1 MALLS
6 SDDLYLLNLLFS
18 TDPSIRDS
26 EVRDCYTIEEAVA
39 TIEAGLP
46 KNDSGRG
53 SFDTTKSEMEW
64 AINQIKANP
73 ELMQLEVATVDRDP
87 YGVGTF
93 VVKTP
98 AGTVPREGVVVFEG
112 SASAQDWKD
121 NFQGGSGTTS
131 ADGVST
137 PLQEYHLNYYQQVK
151 EKYLGD
157 CDQITVTG
165 HSKGGNKAK
174 YITLLDGSVDRCV
187 AFDGQGFSDEFIQKY
202 QDEIAL
208 RQNKITNYN
217 AKEDYVNI
225 LLNDVGKKYY
235 IDGENRD
242 NFLLNHSLYTMKDC
256 LPLSQ
261 HCTAQS
267 AGTKAMDKLVNSML
281 RSMPSNQRV
290 STLEMLGT
298 LMACGTYSEG
308 MSIEQL
314 LRTLAQGSY
323 ASDAGY
329 ALAYIVKYMQVHPAD
344 FASVMEM
351 LTNVNAAFA
360 SVVWLM
366 WNNWTLFAAL
376 LHLSSMMAISAKIA
390 ELLCDLLGID
400 STFARILADM
410 MGQFTVTYLSTSTI
424 ADGSDKRVESV
435 VQYTVDQ
442 MRVDIDALEE
452 AIGRLGRLTGRI
464 QELSG
469 DVRSCA
475 EQSEQEHIRIKLSLS
490 LGMRPI
496 RHAAANLLLR
506 SLYGSPDIVLRNL
519 AKALEEEATST
530 SELLTGLRHA
540 SQLLAQTE
548 ERNVNMCGTLE
559 SAALAVGTSTG
570 V

>member
-46 KNDSGRG
+46 KNDSGIG
-53 SFDTTKSEMEW
+53 PFDTTKSEMEW
-64 AINQIKANP
+64 AIKQIKANP
-73 ELMQLEVATVDRDP
+73 ELMQMEVATVDRDP

-121 NFQGGSGTTS
+121 NFQGGSSTTS

-187 AFDGQGFSDEFIQKY
+187 AFDGQGFSDEFVLKY

-298 LMACGTYSEG
+298 LMACGTSSEG

-329 ALAYIVKYMQVHPAD
+329 ALAYIIKYIQIHPTD

-376 LHLSSMMAISAKIA
+376 LHLSSMMAIGAKIA

-400 STFARILADM
+400 LTFARILADM
-410 MGQFTVTYLSTSTI
+410 MSQFTATYLSTLPI

-442 MRVDIDALEE
+442 MRVDIEALEE
-452 AIGRLGRLTGRI
+452 TIGRLGRLAGSI
-464 QELSG
+464 QGLSD
-469 DVRSCA
+469 DVRNCA
-475 EQSEQEHIRIKLSLS
+475 EQCERENIRIKFSLS
-490 LGMRPI
+490 LGMQSI
-496 RHAAANLLLR
+496 RMGPVAAVLNA
-506 SLYGSPDIVLRNL
+506 LYGRPDAVLRKF
-519 AKALEEEATST
+519 ATALDEVTVLTNEIST
-530 SELLTGLRHA
+530 HLSNV
-540 SQLLAQTE
+540 SQLFAETE
-548 ERNVNMCGTLE
+548 ERNQCMCAHLE
-559 SAALAVGTSTG
+559 SAARAIGH
-570 V
+570 